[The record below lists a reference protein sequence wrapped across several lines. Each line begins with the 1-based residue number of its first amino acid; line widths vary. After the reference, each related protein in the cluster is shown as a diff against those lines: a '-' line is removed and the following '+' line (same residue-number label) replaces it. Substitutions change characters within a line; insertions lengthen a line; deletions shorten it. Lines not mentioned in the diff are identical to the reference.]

1 MGQDHHC
8 DHFHHDKYVCHDH
21 RHQHDVHHHHYHH
34 IQEHW
39 NLDHWHH
46 EDALPE
52 GEDILARLQSGGD
65 QKSINW

>member
-1 MGQDHHC
+1 MINIIIIIIDINVIIPIPHHNQ
-8 DHFHHDKYVCHDH
+8 K
-21 RHQHDVHHHHYHH
+21 HYHH

-46 EDALPE
+46 DDVLPE
-52 GEDILARLQSGGD
+52 GEDILARLQGGGD